1 MLGHVW
7 PTLKG
12 RGLSGNRGSEVK
24 PADLWPIVCFT
35 ELEAKSML
43 DKLLAAELLDI
54 VVLLKT
60 YFGFSF
66 QKVSPITNT
75 NRTRKSTTYLMS
87 VQYRYMESDVSRLPT
102 EVIFTTI

>member
-1 MLGHVW
+1 MCW
-7 PTLKG
+7 DM
-12 RGLSGNRGSEVK
+12 SGQHSRVVTSRGSEG
-24 PADLWPIVCFT
+24 PRSNQLTYGPIVCFT

-66 QKVSPITNT
+66 QKCI
-75 NRTRKSTTYLMS
+75 
-87 VQYRYMESDVSRLPT
+87 QLPT
-102 EVIFTTI
+102 PTEPVNLQRI

>member
-1 MLGHVW
+1 MLRHVW

-12 RGLSGNRGSEVK
+12 RGLSGIRGSEVK

-66 QKVSPITNT
+66 PITNT

-87 VQYRYMESDVSRLPT
+87 VPLHGIGCFKTSD
-102 EVIFTTI
+102 